1 MGFSRKVLAPTNI
14 VYGYHAVSRI
24 THDFD
29 DERTVVC
36 VGSAQSE
43 AAYENPDADK
53 HWTNLNMGLRVGMTE
68 EEAYE
73 AVKADPL
80 FEEYDETTNADVVEE
95 LADMLTDE
103 QAANMPQV
111 YPEWKPDT
119 FYEAGKRL
127 QYGGGLYR
135 VLQSHTSQATWTPTA
150 APSLYAEIL
159 PGQGGDEPSGTYP
172 EWVQPDSTNPFM
184 RGDKV
189 THNGKVWE
197 SLVDNNVWE
206 PGAVGTES
214 VWHEI
219 G

>member
-1 MGFSRKVLAPTNI
+1 MFERKVLMADGVVRRLHRASAILHEVGGT
-14 VYGYHAVSRI
+14 
-24 THDFD
+24 T
-29 DERTVVC
+29 TVV
-36 VGSAQSE
+36 VQSTEDNEFDANYVETAVEMPLDYSLDPDE
-43 AAYENPDADK
+43 AE
-53 HWTNLNMGLRVGMTE
+53 
-68 EEAYE
+68 E
-73 AVKADPL
+73 AVKALPEWAEAQDDGDL
-80 FEEYDETTNADVVEE
+80 IEE

-103 QAANMPQV
+103 QAATVPQA

-127 QYGGGLYR
+127 QHGGGLYR
-135 VLQSHTSQATWTPTA
+135 VLQSHTSQETWTPTA

-159 PGQGGDEPSGTYP
+159 PGQGTDDPSGTYP

-184 RGDKV
+184 KGDKV
-189 THNGKVWE
+189 SHNGKNWE

-214 VWHEI
+214 VWREI